1 MEKIKWLISVALGM
15 VATFCD
21 KYAVMIV
28 LVLFAMCFDVVT
40 GLIKAKITGTVS
52 SQEGTKGFLK
62 KFALLVCLFFGFF
75 LDYAIPYMVDSVGIE
90 IPFNTPFGLII
101 SCYLILNESISV
113 CENLYA
119 CDPNIMPKWI
129 VNILQNA
136 KEKIDNE
143 NVDEE

>member
-1 MEKIKWLISVALGM
+1 MEKAKWLLSVVAGL
-15 VATFCD
+15 VATFFD

-28 LVLFAMCFDVVT
+28 FVLFAMCFDVVT

-52 SQEGTKGFLK
+52 SKEGTKGFLK
-62 KFALLVCLFFGFF
+62 KFAMLVCLFFGFF
-75 LDYAIPYMVDSVGIE
+75 LDYAIPFMVSSVGIE

-101 SCYLILNESISV
+101 SCYLIINESISV

-143 NVDEE
+143 DVEEE